1 MRSVL
6 MVLRLGSSAGP
17 IPPEPPSWEK
27 YHMGYNQSLAEG
39 KALGFHAAFIHGLL
53 QSYSQL
59 KVATRTISEYFT
71 DQWNR
76 IWDGLVS
83 HFPQP
88 NKDSFA
94 ACCRGFVQCGAFRV
108 NGDGRCAQSNL
119 MAAYAVPT
127 KLGYNPTH
135 LQIAALFRGKGVAE
149 SAAVKA
155 AAERRATEKKVEK
168 LTAELAEAEAEAE
181 AEALG
186 GGL

>member
-1 MRSVL
+1 M
-6 MVLRLGSSAGP
+6 
-17 IPPEPPSWEK
+17 
-27 YHMGYNQSLAEG
+27 
-39 KALGFHAAFIHGLL
+39 
-53 QSYSQL
+53 
-59 KVATRTISEYFT
+59 
-71 DQWNR
+71 
-76 IWDGLVS
+76 
-83 HFPQP
+83 
-88 NKDSFA
+88 
-94 ACCRGFVQCGAFRV
+94 

-155 AAERRATEKKVEK
+155 VAERRASEKKVEK

-181 AEALG
+181 SEALG